1 MVRTPSFHCQEPGP
15 VSDQGTKIFAGSIKN
30 KKQNPK
36 KQKREKREG
45 ELVGMRGDWF
55 MTLDEVRGGHS
66 GEIKNSMGFHWK
78 LSMKV
83 TPPPPPLPAP
93 VSYFT
98 LVTS

>member
-1 MVRTPSFHCQEPGP
+1 MVFLELRRDSRVTTENSGFLLCWPR
-15 VSDQGTKIFAGSIKN
+15 IFAGSIKN

-78 LSMKV
+78 LSMNK
-83 TPPPPPLPAP
+83 
-93 VSYFT
+93 
-98 LVTS
+98 